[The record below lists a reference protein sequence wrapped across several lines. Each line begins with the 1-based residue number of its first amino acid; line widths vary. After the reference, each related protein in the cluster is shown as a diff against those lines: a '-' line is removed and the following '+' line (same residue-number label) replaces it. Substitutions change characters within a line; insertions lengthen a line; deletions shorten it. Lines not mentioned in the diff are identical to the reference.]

1 MQYEVLVWKKWW
13 TQQTCA
19 AKFCP
24 RGIRRC
30 FKRTVLVNVENYAH
44 LWDMGQV
51 PCIIYIYIYPVRC
64 AHNPP
69 PCRFF
74 ISWFFS
80 SRIFLIL
87 GYQIL
92 MILSDFGSPG
102 ALFLMIFEY
111 FGCLGTL
118 PGGLGHILSPRL
130 GFLWFWRPLRH
141 EKLVLFEVMFDT
153 FCIYSFCVFL
163 SVWFSGFFVS
173 LGAQRLHFGKLFGS
187 FLGALGHWKV
197 KTKKCVWT
205 AQACADC
212 ISSLPEKWLFR
223 SFLVSF
229 LRVLSGR
236 PLEHDFLWFW
246 PILGSL
252 RMTI

>member
-1 MQYEVLVWKKWW
+1 M
-13 TQQTCA
+13 
-19 AKFCP
+19 
-24 RGIRRC
+24 
-30 FKRTVLVNVENYAH
+30 
-44 LWDMGQV
+44 
-51 PCIIYIYIYPVRC
+51 RC

-74 ISWFFS
+74 ISWILGVFFLGFS
-80 SRIFLIL
+80 GFWVTRFYWFWMILDARGLFFWWFLSILGAWEPLLEAWSIFWPKARIFVIL
-87 GYQIL
+87 ET
-92 MILSDFGSPG
+92 SPPRKTSPFWSYVWY
-102 ALFLMIFEY
+102 FLHSIF
-111 FGCLGTL
+111 
-118 PGGLGHILSPRL
+118 SA
-130 GFLWFWRPLRH
+130 
-141 EKLVLFEVMFDT
+141 
-153 FCIYSFCVFL
+153 FL

-173 LGAQRLHFGKLFGS
+173 LGAQRLHFGMLFGS

-236 PLEHDFLWFW
+236 PSEHDFFGFRT
-246 PILGSL
+246 ILGSL
-252 RMTI
+252 GMTIWLQKVIKKRTKKVLENRDAGLAGNGLWVP